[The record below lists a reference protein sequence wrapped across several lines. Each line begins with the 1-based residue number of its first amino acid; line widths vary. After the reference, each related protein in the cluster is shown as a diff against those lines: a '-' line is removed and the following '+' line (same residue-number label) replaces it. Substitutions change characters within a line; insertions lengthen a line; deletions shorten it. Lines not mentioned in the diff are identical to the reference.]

1 MNWKLIAAVIVGLI
15 TGVLLY
21 FWTESVKN
29 EQTAYAFMRLQ
40 PDRKVTRGQAI
51 TPDMLA
57 EPVMLP
63 ESFGAL
69 AKLAVPAASAY
80 QEWLKDRT
88 AAADIPAGSVLLFQ
102 YFDDTD
108 GGRLTTM
115 IAPGKR
121 ALTLPVNAAA
131 AVGHFV
137 EPGSYVDIIGTVDE
151 PVEPVAP
158 AAAAQPGPPGQPAA
172 VPGQPAV
179 PGQAPATAG
188 QPQAPAQ
195 PQSPV
200 EQMLKNYLTQYP
212 GADENDV
219 NAYRKQAQDY
229 KLGISS
235 RTRVVTRTFLQN
247 VKVLAV
253 GAATT
258 AEGAVTKANSTY
270 NNVTVE
276 VTPSEAEMLIF
287 AMGQSN
293 GSLNLVLRN
302 PADNTVE
309 DLPSINWTRM

>member
-29 EQTAYAFMRLQ
+29 EQVAYAFMRLQ

-137 EPGSYVDIIGTVDE
+137 EPGSYVDILGTVDE

-158 AAAAQPGPPGQPAA
+158 AAATQPGTPGQT
-172 VPGQPAV
+172 PAV
-179 PGQAPATAG
+179 PGQQPAATG
-188 QPQAPAQ
+188 QPPAPAQ
-195 PQSPV
+195 PPSPV

-258 AEGAVTKANSTY
+258 PEGAVTKANSTY

-302 PADNTVE
+302 PTDNTVE

>member
-29 EQTAYAFMRLQ
+29 EQVAYAFMRLQ
-40 PDRKVTRGQAI
+40 PDKKVTRGQAI

-63 ESFGAL
+63 ESFGPL

-121 ALTLPVNAAA
+121 ALTLPVNAAE

-137 EPGSYVDIIGTVDE
+137 EPGSYVDILGTVDE

-158 AAAAQPGPPGQPAA
+158 PAAMQPGTPGQPPAA
-172 VPGQPAV
+172 
-179 PGQAPATAG
+179 PGQAPATT
-188 QPQAPAQ
+188 AQ
-195 PQSPV
+195 PPSPV

-212 GADENDV
+212 GADENDI

-258 AEGAVTKANSTY
+258 PEGAVTKANSSY
-270 NNVTVE
+270 NHVTVE

-287 AMGQSN
+287 AMGQAN

-302 PADNTVE
+302 PTDNSVE
-309 DLPSINWTRM
+309 ELPSINWTRM

>member
-29 EQTAYAFMRLQ
+29 EQVAYAFMRLQ

-88 AAADIPAGSVLLFQ
+88 AASDIPAGSVLLFQ

-137 EPGSYVDIIGTVDE
+137 EPGSYVDILGTVDE

-158 AAAAQPGPPGQPAA
+158 AAATQPGASGQPAA
-172 VPGQPAV
+172 VPGQ
-179 PGQAPATAG
+179 APAAAG

>member
-29 EQTAYAFMRLQ
+29 EQVAYAFMRLQ

-88 AAADIPAGSVLLFQ
+88 AASDIPAGSVLLFQ

-137 EPGSYVDIIGTVDE
+137 EPGSYVDILGTVDE

-158 AAAAQPGPPGQPAA
+158 AAATQPGTPGQT
-172 VPGQPAV
+172 PAV
-179 PGQAPATAG
+179 PGQQPAATG
-188 QPQAPAQ
+188 QPPAPPQ
-195 PQSPV
+195 PPSPV

-258 AEGAVTKANSTY
+258 PEGAVTKANSTY

-302 PADNTVE
+302 PTDNTVE

>member
-63 ESFGAL
+63 ESFGPL
-69 AKLAVPAASAY
+69 AKLAVPAAGAY
-80 QEWLKDRT
+80 REWLKDRT

-102 YFDDTD
+102 YFDDND

-158 AAAAQPGPPGQPAA
+158 AAAAQPGTPGQPA
-172 VPGQPAV
+172 AV

-188 QPQAPAQ
+188 QAPAPTQ
-195 PQSPV
+195 PPSPV

-258 AEGAVTKANSTY
+258 AEGAITKANSTY

-287 AMGQSN
+287 ALGQSN
-293 GSLNLVLRN
+293 GSLNMVLRN
-302 PADNTVE
+302 PADNSVE
-309 DLPSINWTRM
+309 ELPSINWTRM

>member
-29 EQTAYAFMRLQ
+29 EQVAYAFMRLQ

-102 YFDDTD
+102 YFDDND

-137 EPGSYVDIIGTVDE
+137 EPGSYVDILGTVDE

-158 AAAAQPGPPGQPAA
+158 AAVAQPGA
-172 VPGQPAV
+172 PGQPAV
-179 PGQAPATAG
+179 PGQQPAATG
-188 QPQAPAQ
+188 QPPAPAQ
-195 PQSPV
+195 PRSPV

-276 VTPSEAEMLIF
+276 VTPAEAEMLIF
-287 AMGQSN
+287 ALGQSN

>member
-29 EQTAYAFMRLQ
+29 EQVAYAFMRLQ

-88 AAADIPAGSVLLFQ
+88 AASDIPAGSVLLFQ

-137 EPGSYVDIIGTVDE
+137 EPGSYVDILGTVDE

-158 AAAAQPGPPGQPAA
+158 TAANQPGT
-172 VPGQPAV
+172 
-179 PGQAPATAG
+179 PGQAPAVPGLQPAATG
-188 QPQAPAQ
+188 QPPAPVQ
-195 PQSPV
+195 PPSPV

-258 AEGAVTKANSTY
+258 PEGAVTKANSTY

-302 PADNTVE
+302 PTDNTVE

>member
-29 EQTAYAFMRLQ
+29 EQVAYAFMRLQ

-102 YFDDTD
+102 YFDDND

-137 EPGSYVDIIGTVDE
+137 EPGSYVDILGTVDE

-158 AAAAQPGPPGQPAA
+158 AAAQPGAPGQA
-172 VPGQPAV
+172 PAV
-179 PGQAPATAG
+179 PGQAPVATG

-195 PQSPV
+195 PASPV

-258 AEGAVTKANSTY
+258 AEGAITKANSTY

-276 VTPSEAEMLIF
+276 VTPAEAEMLIF

-302 PADNTVE
+302 PADNSVE
-309 DLPSINWTRM
+309 ELPSINWTRM

>member
-29 EQTAYAFMRLQ
+29 EQVAYAFMRLQ

-88 AAADIPAGSVLLFQ
+88 AASDIPAGSVLLFQ

-137 EPGSYVDIIGTVDE
+137 EPGSYVDILGTVDE

-158 AAAAQPGPPGQPAA
+158 AAATQPGAPGQPAA
-172 VPGQPAV
+172 VPGQ
-179 PGQAPATAG
+179 APAAAG
-188 QPQAPAQ
+188 QSQAPAQ

>member
-29 EQTAYAFMRLQ
+29 EQVAYAFMRLQ

-88 AAADIPAGSVLLFQ
+88 AASDIPAGSVLLFQ

-121 ALTLPVNAAA
+121 ALTLPVNAAS

-137 EPGSYVDIIGTVDE
+137 EPGSYVDILGTVDE

-158 AAAAQPGPPGQPAA
+158 AAAA
-172 VPGQPAV
+172 
-179 PGQAPATAG
+179 
-188 QPQAPAQ
+188 
-195 PQSPV
+195 
-200 EQMLKNYLTQYP
+200 
-212 GADENDV
+212 
-219 NAYRKQAQDY
+219 
-229 KLGISS
+229 
-235 RTRVVTRTFLQN
+235 
-247 VKVLAV
+247 
-253 GAATT
+253 
-258 AEGAVTKANSTY
+258 
-270 NNVTVE
+270 
-276 VTPSEAEMLIF
+276 
-287 AMGQSN
+287 
-293 GSLNLVLRN
+293 
-302 PADNTVE
+302 
-309 DLPSINWTRM
+309 

>member
-29 EQTAYAFMRLQ
+29 EQVAYAFMRLQ
-40 PDRKVTRGQAI
+40 PDKKVTRGQAI

-121 ALTLPVNAAA
+121 ALTLPVNAAE

-137 EPGSYVDIIGTVDE
+137 EPGSYVDILGTVDE

-158 AAAAQPGPPGQPAA
+158 PAAVQPGTPGQPPAA
-172 VPGQPAV
+172 PGQTPA
-179 PGQAPATAG
+179 ATT

-195 PQSPV
+195 PPSPV

-212 GADENDV
+212 GADENDI

-258 AEGAVTKANSTY
+258 PEGAVTKANSSY
-270 NNVTVE
+270 NHVTVE

-287 AMGQSN
+287 AMGQAN

-302 PADNTVE
+302 PTDNSVE

>member
-29 EQTAYAFMRLQ
+29 EQVAYAFMRLQ

-63 ESFGAL
+63 ESFGPL

-80 QEWLKDRT
+80 REWLKDRT

-121 ALTLPVNAAA
+121 ALTLPVNATA

-137 EPGSYVDIIGTVDE
+137 EPGSYVDILGTVDE

-158 AAAAQPGPPGQPAA
+158 AAATQPGAPGQAPA
-172 VPGQPAV
+172 VPGQPA
-179 PGQAPATAG
+179 ATA
-188 QPQAPAQ
+188 QPAAPAQ
-195 PQSPV
+195 PSSPV

-287 AMGQSN
+287 ALGQSN

-302 PADNTVE
+302 PTDNSVE
-309 DLPSINWTRM
+309 ELPSINWTRM

>member
-88 AAADIPAGSVLLFQ
+88 AASDIPAGSVLLFQ

-137 EPGSYVDIIGTVDE
+137 EPGSYVDILGTVDE

-158 AAAAQPGPPGQPAA
+158 AAAAQPGAPGQAPA
-172 VPGQPAV
+172 VPGQPPAV
-179 PGQAPATAG
+179 AG
-188 QPQAPAQ
+188 QPTAPAQ

>member
-29 EQTAYAFMRLQ
+29 EQVAYAFMRLQ

-88 AAADIPAGSVLLFQ
+88 AASDIPAGSVLLFQ

-137 EPGSYVDIIGTVDE
+137 EPGSYVDILGTVDE

-158 AAAAQPGPPGQPAA
+158 AAATQPGTPGQA
-172 VPGQPAV
+172 PAV
-179 PGQAPATAG
+179 PGQQPAATG
-188 QPQAPAQ
+188 QPPAPAQ
-195 PQSPV
+195 PPSPV

-258 AEGAVTKANSTY
+258 PEGAVTKANSTY

-302 PADNTVE
+302 PTDNTVE

>member
-29 EQTAYAFMRLQ
+29 EQVAYAFMRLQ
-40 PDRKVTRGQAI
+40 PDKKVTRGQAI

-121 ALTLPVNAAA
+121 ALTLPVNAAE

-137 EPGSYVDIIGTVDE
+137 EPGSYVDILGTVDE

-158 AAAAQPGPPGQPAA
+158 PAATQAGTPGQPPAA
-172 VPGQPAV
+172 
-179 PGQAPATAG
+179 AG
-188 QPQAPAQ
+188 QPPAAPAAPAQ
-195 PQSPV
+195 PPSPV

-212 GADENDV
+212 GADENDI

-258 AEGAVTKANSTY
+258 PEGAVTKANSSY
-270 NNVTVE
+270 NHVTVE

-287 AMGQSN
+287 AMGQAN

-302 PADNTVE
+302 PTDNSVE

>member
-29 EQTAYAFMRLQ
+29 EQVAYAFMRLQ

-102 YFDDTD
+102 YFDDND

-137 EPGSYVDIIGTVDE
+137 EPGSYVDILGTVDE

-158 AAAAQPGPPGQPAA
+158 PAATQPGAPAA
-172 VPGQPAV
+172 
-179 PGQAPATAG
+179 PGQAPVAAG
-188 QPQAPAQ
+188 QPQAPVQ
-195 PQSPV
+195 PASPV

-276 VTPSEAEMLIF
+276 VTPAEAEMLIF
-287 AMGQSN
+287 ALGQSN

-309 DLPSINWTRM
+309 ELPSINWTRM

>member
-29 EQTAYAFMRLQ
+29 EQVAYAFMRLQ
-40 PDRKVTRGQAI
+40 PDKKVTRGQAI

-121 ALTLPVNAAA
+121 ALTLPVNAAE

-137 EPGSYVDIIGTVDE
+137 EPGSYVDILGTVDE

-158 AAAAQPGPPGQPAA
+158 PAATQPGTPGQTPAA
-172 VPGQPAV
+172 PGQTPA
-179 PGQAPATAG
+179 APV
-188 QPQAPAQ
+188 QPP
-195 PQSPV
+195 SPV

-212 GADENDV
+212 GADENDI

-258 AEGAVTKANSTY
+258 PEGAVTKANSSY
-270 NNVTVE
+270 NHVTVE

-287 AMGQSN
+287 AMGQAN

-302 PADNTVE
+302 PTDNSVE

>member
-29 EQTAYAFMRLQ
+29 EQVAYAFMRLQ
-40 PDRKVTRGQAI
+40 PDKKVTRGQAI

-121 ALTLPVNAAA
+121 ALTLPVNAAE

-137 EPGSYVDIIGTVDE
+137 EPGSYVDILGTVDE

-158 AAAAQPGPPGQPAA
+158 PAATQPGTPGQPPAA
-172 VPGQPAV
+172 PGQTPA
-179 PGQAPATAG
+179 ATT
-188 QPQAPAQ
+188 QPPAPAQ
-195 PQSPV
+195 PPSPV

-212 GADENDV
+212 GADENDI

-258 AEGAVTKANSTY
+258 PEGAVTKANSSY
-270 NNVTVE
+270 NHVTVE

-287 AMGQSN
+287 AMGQAN

-302 PADNTVE
+302 PTDNSVE

>member
-88 AAADIPAGSVLLFQ
+88 AASDIPAGSVLLFQ

-158 AAAAQPGPPGQPAA
+158 AAAAQPGAPGQAPA
-172 VPGQPAV
+172 VPGQPPAV
-179 PGQAPATAG
+179 AG
-188 QPQAPAQ
+188 QPTAPAQ

>member
-88 AAADIPAGSVLLFQ
+88 AASDIPAGSVLLFQ

-137 EPGSYVDIIGTVDE
+137 EPGSYVDILGTVDE

-158 AAAAQPGPPGQPAA
+158 AAATQPGA
-172 VPGQPAV
+172 
-179 PGQAPATAG
+179 PGQAPAAPGQPPAVAG
-188 QPQAPAQ
+188 QPTAPAQ

>member
-29 EQTAYAFMRLQ
+29 EQVAYAFMRLQ

-158 AAAAQPGPPGQPAA
+158 AAATQPGAPGQPAA
-172 VPGQPAV
+172 VPGQ
-179 PGQAPATAG
+179 APTAAG

>member
-29 EQTAYAFMRLQ
+29 EQVAYAFMRLQ
-40 PDRKVTRGQAI
+40 PDKKVTRGQAI

-121 ALTLPVNAAA
+121 ALTLPVNAAE

-137 EPGSYVDIIGTVDE
+137 EPGSYVDILGTVDE

-158 AAAAQPGPPGQPAA
+158 PAAGTPGQTPAA
-172 VPGQPAV
+172 
-179 PGQAPATAG
+179 PGQAPAA
-188 QPQAPAQ
+188 PAAPAQ
-195 PQSPV
+195 APSPV

-212 GADENDV
+212 GADENDI

-258 AEGAVTKANSTY
+258 PEGAVTKANSSY
-270 NNVTVE
+270 NHVTVE

-287 AMGQSN
+287 AMGQAN

-302 PADNTVE
+302 PTDNSVE

>member
-29 EQTAYAFMRLQ
+29 EQVAYAFMRLQ

-121 ALTLPVNAAA
+121 ALTLPVNAAS

-137 EPGSYVDIIGTVDE
+137 EPGSYVDILGTVDE

-158 AAAAQPGPPGQPAA
+158 AAAAQPGARGQA
-172 VPGQPAV
+172 PAV
-179 PGQAPATAG
+179 PGQAPAAAG

>member
-1 MNWKLIAAVIVGLI
+1 
-15 TGVLLY
+15 
-21 FWTESVKN
+21 
-29 EQTAYAFMRLQ
+29 
-40 PDRKVTRGQAI
+40 
-51 TPDMLA
+51 
-57 EPVMLP
+57 MLP

-88 AAADIPAGSVLLFQ
+88 AASDIPAGSVLLFQ

-137 EPGSYVDIIGTVDE
+137 EPGSYVDILGTVDE

-158 AAAAQPGPPGQPAA
+158 AAATQPGTPGQT
-172 VPGQPAV
+172 PAV
-179 PGQAPATAG
+179 PGQQPAATE
-188 QPQAPAQ
+188 QPPAPAQ
-195 PQSPV
+195 PPSPV

-258 AEGAVTKANSTY
+258 PEGAVTKANSTY

>member
-29 EQTAYAFMRLQ
+29 EQVAYAFMRLQ

-102 YFDDTD
+102 YFDDND

-137 EPGSYVDIIGTVDE
+137 EPGSYVDILGTVDE

-158 AAAAQPGPPGQPAA
+158 AAATQPATPGQA
-172 VPGQPAV
+172 PAV
-179 PGQAPATAG
+179 PGQAPVAAG
-188 QPQAPAQ
+188 QRQAPAQ
-195 PQSPV
+195 PPSPV

-276 VTPSEAEMLIF
+276 VTPAEAEMLIF

-309 DLPSINWTRM
+309 ELPSINWTRM

>member
-29 EQTAYAFMRLQ
+29 EQVAYAFMRLQ
-40 PDRKVTRGQAI
+40 PDKKVTRGQAI

-121 ALTLPVNAAA
+121 ALTLPVNAAE

-137 EPGSYVDIIGTVDE
+137 EPGSYVDILGTVDE

-158 AAAAQPGPPGQPAA
+158 PAATQPGTPGRSAA
-172 VPGQPAV
+172 
-179 PGQAPATAG
+179 PGQAPAA
-188 QPQAPAQ
+188 PAAPAQ
-195 PQSPV
+195 PPSPV

-258 AEGAVTKANSTY
+258 PEGAVTKANSSY
-270 NNVTVE
+270 NHVTVE

-287 AMGQSN
+287 AMGQAN

-302 PADNTVE
+302 PTDNSVE

>member
-29 EQTAYAFMRLQ
+29 EQVAYAFMRLQ

-102 YFDDTD
+102 YFDDND

-158 AAAAQPGPPGQPAA
+158 AAAAQPGTPGQA
-172 VPGQPAV
+172 PAV

-195 PQSPV
+195 PPSPV

-258 AEGAVTKANSTY
+258 AEGAITKANSTY

-287 AMGQSN
+287 ALGQSN
-293 GSLNLVLRN
+293 GSLNMVLRN
-302 PADNTVE
+302 PADNSVE
-309 DLPSINWTRM
+309 ELPSINWTRM

>member
-29 EQTAYAFMRLQ
+29 EQVAYAFMRLQ

-102 YFDDTD
+102 YFDDND

-137 EPGSYVDIIGTVDE
+137 EPGSYVDILGTVDE

-158 AAAAQPGPPGQPAA
+158 AAATQPGTPGQA
-172 VPGQPAV
+172 PAV
-179 PGQAPATAG
+179 PGQAPVAAG

-195 PQSPV
+195 PPSP
-200 EQMLKNYLTQYP
+200 L
-212 GADENDV
+212 
-219 NAYRKQAQDY
+219 
-229 KLGISS
+229 
-235 RTRVVTRTFLQN
+235 
-247 VKVLAV
+247 
-253 GAATT
+253 
-258 AEGAVTKANSTY
+258 KAN
-270 NNVTVE
+270 
-276 VTPSEAEMLIF
+276 A
-287 AMGQSN
+287 
-293 GSLNLVLRN
+293 
-302 PADNTVE
+302 PARQTAGRG
-309 DLPSINWTRM
+309 T

>member
-40 PDRKVTRGQAI
+40 ADRKVTRGQAI

-63 ESFGAL
+63 ESFGPL

-88 AAADIPAGSVLLFQ
+88 AASDIPAGSVLLFQ

-137 EPGSYVDIIGTVDE
+137 EPGSYVDILGTVDE

-158 AAAAQPGPPGQPAA
+158 AAATQPGAPGQPAA
-172 VPGQPAV
+172 VPASLPSLVRRRPQQDSRRLQPSRSR
-179 PGQAPATAG
+179 P
-188 QPQAPAQ
+188 
-195 PQSPV
+195 
-200 EQMLKNYLTQYP
+200 
-212 GADENDV
+212 
-219 NAYRKQAQDY
+219 
-229 KLGISS
+229 SS
-235 RTRVVTRTFLQN
+235 RC
-247 VKVLAV
+247 
-253 GAATT
+253 
-258 AEGAVTKANSTY
+258 
-270 NNVTVE
+270 
-276 VTPSEAEMLIF
+276 
-287 AMGQSN
+287 
-293 GSLNLVLRN
+293 
-302 PADNTVE
+302 
-309 DLPSINWTRM
+309 

>member
-29 EQTAYAFMRLQ
+29 EQTAYAFLRLQ
-40 PDRKVTRGQAI
+40 PDKKVTRGQAI

-63 ESFGAL
+63 ESFGPL

-121 ALTLPVNAAA
+121 ALTLPVNAAE

-137 EPGSYVDIIGTVDE
+137 EPGSYVDILGTVDE

-158 AAAAQPGPPGQPAA
+158 PAATQPGSPGQPPAA
-172 VPGQPAV
+172 
-179 PGQAPATAG
+179 PGQAPAATA
-188 QPQAPAQ
+188 QPAGPAQ
-195 PQSPV
+195 SPSPI

-212 GADENDV
+212 GADENDI

-258 AEGAVTKANSTY
+258 PQGAVTKANSSY
-270 NNVTVE
+270 NHVTVE

-287 AMGQSN
+287 AMGQAN
-293 GSLNLVLRN
+293 GRLNLVLRN
-302 PADNTVE
+302 PADNSVE

>member
-88 AAADIPAGSVLLFQ
+88 AASDIPAGSVLLFQ

-137 EPGSYVDIIGTVDE
+137 EPGSYVDILGTVDE

-158 AAAAQPGPPGQPAA
+158 AAATQPGAPGQAPA
-172 VPGQPAV
+172 VPGQPPAV
-179 PGQAPATAG
+179 AG
-188 QPQAPAQ
+188 QPTAPAQ

-235 RTRVVTRTFLQN
+235 RTRIVTRTFLQN

>member
-29 EQTAYAFMRLQ
+29 EQVAYAFMRLQ

-102 YFDDTD
+102 YFDDND

-137 EPGSYVDIIGTVDE
+137 EPGSYVDILGTVDE

-158 AAAAQPGPPGQPAA
+158 AAVAQPGA
-172 VPGQPAV
+172 PGQPAV
-179 PGQAPATAG
+179 PGQQPAATG
-188 QPQAPAQ
+188 QPPAPAQ
-195 PQSPV
+195 PPSPV

-276 VTPSEAEMLIF
+276 VTPAEAEMLIF
-287 AMGQSN
+287 ALGQSN

>member
-29 EQTAYAFMRLQ
+29 EQVAYAFMRLQ

-80 QEWLKDRT
+80 REWLKDRT

-102 YFDDTD
+102 YFDDND

-137 EPGSYVDIIGTVDE
+137 EPGSYVDILGTVDE

-158 AAAAQPGPPGQPAA
+158 PAATQPAA
-172 VPGQPAV
+172 
-179 PGQAPATAG
+179 PGQAPAATG
-188 QPQAPAQ
+188 QPPAPTQ
-195 PQSPV
+195 PPSPV

-229 KLGISS
+229 RLGISS

-276 VTPSEAEMLIF
+276 VTPAEAEMLIF
-287 AMGQSN
+287 ALGQSN

>member
-29 EQTAYAFMRLQ
+29 EQVAYAFMRLQ
-40 PDRKVTRGQAI
+40 PDKKVTRGQAI

-121 ALTLPVNAAA
+121 ALTLPVNAAE

-137 EPGSYVDIIGTVDE
+137 EPGSYVDILGTVDE

-158 AAAAQPGPPGQPAA
+158 PAATQPGTPGQPAA
-172 VPGQPAV
+172 AS
-179 PGQAPATAG
+179 GQAPAA
-188 QPQAPAQ
+188 PAAPAQ
-195 PQSPV
+195 PPSPV

-258 AEGAVTKANSTY
+258 PEGAVTKANSSY
-270 NNVTVE
+270 NHVTVE

-287 AMGQSN
+287 AMGQAN

-302 PADNTVE
+302 PTDNSVE

>member
-51 TPDMLA
+51 TSDMLA

-63 ESFGAL
+63 ESFGPL

-80 QEWLKDRT
+80 REWLKDRT

-102 YFDDTD
+102 YFDDND

-158 AAAAQPGPPGQPAA
+158 AAAAQPGTPGQPAA
-172 VPGQPAV
+172 VPGQAPAV
-179 PGQAPATAG
+179 AG

-195 PQSPV
+195 PASPV

-258 AEGAVTKANSTY
+258 AEGAITKANSTY

-287 AMGQSN
+287 ALGQSN
-293 GSLNLVLRN
+293 GSLNMVLRN
-302 PADNTVE
+302 PADNSVE
-309 DLPSINWTRM
+309 ELPSINWTRM

>member
-29 EQTAYAFMRLQ
+29 EQVAYAFMRLQ

-102 YFDDTD
+102 YFDDND

-158 AAAAQPGPPGQPAA
+158 AAAAQPGTPGQA
-172 VPGQPAV
+172 PAV
-179 PGQAPATAG
+179 PGQAPAVAG

-195 PQSPV
+195 PASPV

-229 KLGISS
+229 KLGINS

-258 AEGAVTKANSTY
+258 AEGAITKANSTY

-287 AMGQSN
+287 ALGQSN

-302 PADNTVE
+302 PADNSVE

>member
-29 EQTAYAFMRLQ
+29 EQVAYAFMRLQ

-137 EPGSYVDIIGTVDE
+137 EPGSYVDILGTVDE

-158 AAAAQPGPPGQPAA
+158 VAATQPGAPGQPPAA
-172 VPGQPAV
+172 
-179 PGQAPATAG
+179 PGQAPVAAG

-276 VTPSEAEMLIF
+276 VTPAEAEMLIF

-302 PADNTVE
+302 PADNTVQ